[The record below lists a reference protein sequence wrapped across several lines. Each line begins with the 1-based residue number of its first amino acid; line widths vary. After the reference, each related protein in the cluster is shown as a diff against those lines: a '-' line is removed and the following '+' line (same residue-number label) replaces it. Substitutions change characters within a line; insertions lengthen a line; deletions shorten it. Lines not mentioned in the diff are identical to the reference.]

1 MKIVETNFTDAKLLE
16 PRLFGDERGFFTE
29 SYNKKVLETL
39 GITYSFVQDNVSYSA
54 QAGTIRGLHF
64 QKNPKAQTKLIQVM
78 QGAIYDVIVDLR
90 KDSPTFKQWRGYIL
104 SADNHR
110 QLLVPK
116 GFAHGFC
123 TLVPH
128 TTVMYKVDEYYSAD
142 HDSGLLWEDK
152 ELAIPW
158 PVTNPILS
166 DKDRILPLLQEYE
179 DSF

>member
-1 MKIVETNFTDAKLLE
+1 MKVIETNFTDAKLLE
-16 PRLFGDERGFFTE
+16 PKLFGDERGFFTE
-29 SYNKKVLETL
+29 SYNKKVLEVL

-64 QKNPKAQTKLIQVM
+64 QTNPKAQTKLIQVM

-90 KDSPTFKQWRGYIL
+90 KDSPTFKQWKGYIL

-152 ELAIPW
+152 ELSIPW

-166 DKDRILPLLQEYE
+166 DKDRILPLLREYK

>member
-1 MKIVETNFTDAKLLE
+1 
-16 PRLFGDERGFFTE
+16 
-29 SYNKKVLETL
+29 
-39 GITYSFVQDNVSYSA
+39 
-54 QAGTIRGLHF
+54 
-64 QKNPKAQTKLIQVM
+64 M

-90 KDSPTFKQWRGYIL
+90 KDSPTFKRWKGYIL

-142 HDSGLLWEDK
+142 HDAGLLWEDK
-152 ELAIPW
+152 ELSIPW

-166 DKDRILPLLQEYE
+166 GKDRILPLLQEYE

>member
-1 MKIVETNFTDAKLLE
+1 MCK
-16 PRLFGDERGFFTE
+16 
-29 SYNKKVLETL
+29 
-39 GITYSFVQDNVSYSA
+39 ITYLIQLN
-54 QAGTIRGLHF
+54 RGRF
-64 QKNPKAQTKLIQVM
+64 EGYTSRKNPKAQTKLIQVV

-90 KDSPTFKQWRGYIL
+90 KDSPTFKQWKGYIL

-128 TTVMYKVDEYYSAD
+128 TIVMYKVDEYYSAE

-152 ELAIPW
+152 ELSIPW

-166 DKDRILPLLQEYE
+166 DKDRILPLLQGYE

>member
-1 MKIVETNFTDAKLLE
+1 MKVVETNFTDAKLLE

-128 TTVMYKVDEYYSAD
+128 TTVMYKVDEYYSAN

>member
-1 MKIVETNFTDAKLLE
+1 MKVIETNFTDAKLLE
-16 PRLFGDERGFFTE
+16 PKLFGDERGFFTE
-29 SYNKKVLETL
+29 SYNKKVLEVL

-64 QKNPKAQTKLIQVM
+64 QTNPKAQTKLLQVM

-90 KDSPTFKQWRGYIL
+90 KDSPTFKQWKGYIL

-152 ELAIPW
+152 ELSIPW

-166 DKDRILPLLQEYE
+166 DKDRILPLLREYK